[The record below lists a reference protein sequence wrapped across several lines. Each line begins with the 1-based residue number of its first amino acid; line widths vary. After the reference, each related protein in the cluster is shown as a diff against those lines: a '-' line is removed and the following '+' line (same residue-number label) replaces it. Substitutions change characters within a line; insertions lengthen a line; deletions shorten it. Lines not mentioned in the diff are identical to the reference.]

1 MCESLP
7 SDSEVLREIIRQ
19 GMTDEEYRNFQNLEE
34 EFDEAQE
41 LIEEDFD
48 GEGRSC
54 FRLLWAE
61 FCKQMRRWRRRIIK
75 HPR

>member
-1 MCESLP
+1 MCESVP
-7 SDSEVLREIIRQ
+7 FDSEVLREIIRQ
-19 GMTDEEYRNFQNLEE
+19 GMTDEEYRNFQNLEG

-48 GEGRSC
+48 GVGRSC
-54 FRLLWAE
+54 FRLLW
-61 FCKQMRRWRRRIIK
+61 RRLIIK

>member
-1 MCESLP
+1 MCESVP
-7 SDSEVLREIIRQ
+7 FDSEVLREIIRQ
-19 GMTDEEYRNFQNLEE
+19 GMTDEEYRNFQNLEG

-48 GEGRSC
+48 GVGRSC

-61 FCKQMRRWRRRIIK
+61 FCKQWRRLIIK

>member
-1 MCESLP
+1 MCESVP

-41 LIEEDFD
+41 LIEDFD
-48 GEGRSC
+48 GGGRSC

-61 FCKQMRRWRRRIIK
+61 FCEQVRRRIIK